1 LAYLTFFVDQQ
12 QLSCTKADTCKLAPL
27 AAISERRVCAACP
40 AQTNPSAQDFACHA
54 LTGICT
60 CYVPKMSSTSCFTND
75 DCTLDP
81 EASCRLI
88 NEDLEISKS
97 SVDCAQCQYQRVC
110 YETLEGCVCA
120 CGARHRPFHSW
131 SREDQ
136 QQSRALALRL
146 NDLCLYTTI
155 EGVLEF
161 GLSIVI
167 PCQELDS
174 STSSCAYASDIN
186 TYMARGFSRV
196 RRRLLQ
202 TPSPPDTYQSED
214 SVCRDALASEALP
227 FTRLSCQKAFDAGNA
242 TLVLLGLAKTRTP
255 GASRG

>member
-1 LAYLTFFVDQQ
+1 
-12 QLSCTKADTCKLAPL
+12 
-27 AAISERRVCAACP
+27 
-40 AQTNPSAQDFACHA
+40 
-54 LTGICT
+54 
-60 CYVPKMSSTSCFTND
+60 
-75 DCTLDP
+75 
-81 EASCRLI
+81 
-88 NEDLEISKS
+88 
-97 SVDCAQCQYQRVC
+97 
-110 YETLEGCVCA
+110 
-120 CGARHRPFHSW
+120 
-131 SREDQ
+131 
-136 QQSRALALRL
+136 
-146 NDLCLYTTI
+146 
-155 EGVLEF
+155 VLEF